1 MAWISNSPQLVLRLC
16 LCSAERK
23 TPMWVIL
30 EMHRLSSVHSYSSGG
45 LYSKSTCSLSWSNCS
60 GSSCSLLQIDFYF
73 SSFIYLLEFH
83 WERCPLLWE
92 HTVTHS
98 HTWKPPSVCTSV
110 QVMRDRANT
119 TDSSRCWP
127 RSSDVKL
134 PKDVWNEAPGVLL
147 MDKTTATIDR
157 CVVHYQMCIL

>member
-1 MAWISNSPQLVLRLC
+1 MAWISNSPQLVLLLC
-16 LCSAERK
+16 LCSAESSTMSEK

-73 SSFIYLLEFH
+73 SSFIYSLEFH

-98 HTWKPPSVCTSV
+98 HTWKLQTG
-110 QVMRDRANT
+110 ANT
-119 TDSSRCWP
+119 TDSPRCWP

-134 PKDVWNEAPGVLL
+134 PKDGWNEAPGVLL